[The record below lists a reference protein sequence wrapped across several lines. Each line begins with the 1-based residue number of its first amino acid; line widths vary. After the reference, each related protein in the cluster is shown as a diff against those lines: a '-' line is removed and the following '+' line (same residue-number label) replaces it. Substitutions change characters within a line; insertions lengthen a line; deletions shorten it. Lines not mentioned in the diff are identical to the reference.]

1 MYGTELIGGTIGNVG
16 RENFSVVARHIMK
29 SFQRTYVTAE
39 VLPITSLAMYDD
51 GNVLEVLHI
60 KVLDSH
66 YCAQVLNGR
75 VIDFQE
81 RKDMGKWE
89 QRAFSLLNIIADI
102 ADGICTT
109 ERIFE
114 RVKWDRWIEQQM
126 EISRQNEI
134 DEEIQLLNEMMWDT
148 DRYISMPEG
157 AWGRLTELGF

>member
-16 RENFSVVARHIMK
+16 RENFSIVARHIMK
-29 SFQRTYVTAE
+29 TFTKVFYSAE
-39 VLPITSLAMYDD
+39 ILPITSLAMYDD
-51 GNVLEVLHI
+51 GNVLEVIHI
-60 KVLDSH
+60 KAAKSH

-75 VIDFQE
+75 LIDFQE
-81 RKDMGKWE
+81 REEMGKWE
-89 QRAFSLLNIIADI
+89 ERAFSLLNILADMG
-102 ADGICTT
+102 DGLISD
-109 ERIFE
+109 ERRYEQIG
-114 RVKWDRWIEQQM
+114 WDRRIEQQM

>member
-1 MYGTELIGGTIGNVG
+1 MYGEELIGGTIGNVG
-16 RENFSVVARHIMK
+16 RENFSLVARHIMS

-39 VLPITSLAMYDD
+39 ILPITSVAMYDD
-51 GNVLEVLHI
+51 GNVLEVLHV

-75 VIDFQE
+75 VIELKE
-81 RKDMGKWE
+81 REGMGEWEDQPFSVLNTLADMAE
-89 QRAFSLLNIIADI
+89 
-102 ADGICTT
+102 GILTIERVF
-109 ERIFE
+109 ERIG
-114 RVKWDRWIEQQM
+114 RDRWIETQM

-148 DRYISMPEG
+148 DNDFPPA